1 MKKILIYFVTNL
13 LLISCQSKD
22 PILVKQIISNEMVT
36 IKPDYQNLLTKDS
49 VPITIPIEFEIT
61 QNSSNLKSFD
71 LYFILINNKRLL
83 DDISDY
89 QVYGIQNK
97 TKSIYFSVDSE
108 QLSSQKTFK
117 IIVKIRR
124 QMISRKDAEELLKK
138 YNINQSL
145 DYLKPKDTIKL
156 TTSNRFRKENSS
168 IINNLNKINDSI
180 VFSVLLEGGKKKAI
194 KEKIN
199 W

>member
-1 MKKILIYFVTNL
+1 MKKILIYFVINL

-36 IKPDYQNLLTKDS
+36 IKPDYQNPLTKDS

-61 QNSSNLKSFD
+61 QNLSNLKSFD

-89 QVYGIQNK
+89 QVYDKQNK
-97 TKSIYFSVDSE
+97 TKPIYFSVDSE

-124 QMISRKDAEELLKK
+124 QMISRKEAEELLRK

-145 DYLKPKDTIKL
+145 DYLKLKDTIKL

-180 VFSVLLEGGKKKAI
+180 VFSALLEGGKKKAI